1 MTMEM
6 DVMHSGQQV
15 RKHNVS
21 VVIRRRDKLADM
33 DWELVLAGPTEGQTR
48 FWLEAN
54 FLIFAMANG
63 IWLSLSRSDNL
74 VVA

>member
-1 MTMEM
+1 MEM

-48 FWLEAN
+48 F
-54 FLIFAMANG
+54 
-63 IWLSLSRSDNL
+63 
-74 VVA
+74 

>member
-15 RKHNVS
+15 RKHSVS

-48 FWLEAN
+48 F
-54 FLIFAMANG
+54 
-63 IWLSLSRSDNL
+63 
-74 VVA
+74 